1 MKNMK
6 GKVSKENLSVYMYF
20 CFTAFLNLRFVTR
33 EYAWADDWS
42 FLGSYVGYSPS
53 HREEHLAGFRPILQ
67 LVFDSSFS
75 QLDNV
80 KDLAFLRIISVLGTM
95 ILSFYLYW
103 CLRKLAWSP
112 ISSFCI
118 AGFIQFLPS
127 FQIYQK
133 WATAFAYSW
142 IALLSLLSFTL
153 LRNNK
158 IPLAFLLLN
167 ICFLTYQPA
176 ATFGLVLVLANY
188 LVKGTPDK
196 TSTRFAI
203 LTVGAFVT
211 STITS
216 RVLIYILGIE
226 PKERS
231 GVISNFYELIDKV
244 VWVVSRPLVLSIRP
258 FTWDSPSAFEALSLF
273 PIILIVASATWLKF
287 RSVKAYLG
295 VVASYLFLFCLM
307 LLPLL
312 PLAENQIEFRTL
324 PATSVAG
331 LMIMIWA
338 LKVVI
343 PRRKALVHVRNIAV
357 TVSFVLIAYT
367 SNSISQQVFIKPYDR
382 TKNFI
387 LEDSKK
393 QYGDE
398 LFYKI
403 EYGNWPM
410 RDYVG
415 SPSVIYDL
423 QMSWVVEPMLK
434 FTLENKFNDFIQID
448 SNQDIDSGVL
458 DLNLLKTVPLE

>member
-1 MKNMK
+1 MSMKE
-6 GKVSKENLSVYMYF
+6 KVSKENLSVFMYF
-20 CFTAFLNLRFVTR
+20 CFTAFLSLWFVTR

-53 HREEHLAGFRPILQ
+53 HGEEHLAGFRPILQ

-80 KDLAFLRIISVLGTM
+80 RDLAFIRIISVIGTM

-103 CLRKLAWSP
+103 CLRRLTWSP
-112 ISSFCI
+112 FSSFCI
-118 AGFIQFLPS
+118 AGFMQFLPT

-133 WATAFAYSW
+133 WATAFAFSW
-142 IALLSLLSFTL
+142 AALLSLLSFTL
-153 LRNNK
+153 VRNNK
-158 IPLAFLLLN
+158 TVLAFLLLN
-167 ICFLTYQPA
+167 ISFLTYQPA
-176 ATFGLVLVLANY
+176 AIFGLILVLADY
-188 LVKGTPDK
+188 LVKGTFNR
-196 TSTRFAI
+196 TSTRFVI
-203 LTVGAFVT
+203 VTVGAFVT
-211 STITS
+211 STVTS

-231 GVISNFYELIDKV
+231 GVISNLYELIDKV
-244 VWVVSRPLVLSIRP
+244 VWIASRPLVLSIRP
-258 FTWDSPSAFEALSLF
+258 FAWDSPSPFEALSLF
-273 PIILIVASATWLKF
+273 PIVLIVASATWLKF
-287 RSVKAYLG
+287 RSVKVFLR

-338 LKVVI
+338 LRVVI

-357 TVSFVLIAYT
+357 TVFLVLIAYT
-367 SNSISQQVFIKPYDR
+367 SNSITQEVFIKPYDR

-387 LEDSKK
+387 FENSKK
-393 QYGDE
+393 QYGSE

-403 EYGNWPM
+403 EYENWPM

-434 FTLENKFNDFIQID
+434 FTLESKFNDFVQID
-448 SNQDIDSGVL
+448 SNQDIDSAVL
-458 DLNLLKTVPLE
+458 DLNLLKAVPLE